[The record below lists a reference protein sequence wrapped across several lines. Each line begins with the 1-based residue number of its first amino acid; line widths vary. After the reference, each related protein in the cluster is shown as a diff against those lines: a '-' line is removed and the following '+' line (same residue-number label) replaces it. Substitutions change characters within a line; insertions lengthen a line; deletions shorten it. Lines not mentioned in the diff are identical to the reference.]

1 MMKVMKAERVLLSFV
16 HFSGIGLLVVV
27 ALLHLQF
34 ALQALAMAPS
44 QAVLVFLAMGAF
56 AVATWRFGRH
66 QRLTHIVFT
75 GTLPLFI
82 FSVAA
87 TFIYADESPVFA
99 IIFGIAP
106 VLSGL
111 VWSVR
116 RTRGARSAMP

>member
-1 MMKVMKAERVLLSFV
+1 MKAGRRLSFV

-34 ALQALAMAPS
+34 ALQALFMAPS
-44 QAVLVFLAMGAF
+44 QGVLVLLATGAF
-56 AVATWRFGRH
+56 ALAALRFGRH
-66 QRLTHIVFT
+66 QRLAHIVFM

-99 IIFGIAP
+99 VIFGIAP

-111 VWSVR
+111 VWTVQR
-116 RTRGARSAMP
+116 GARGARSATP

>member
-1 MMKVMKAERVLLSFV
+1 MKAERVLLSFV

-34 ALQALAMAPS
+34 ALQALAASPP

-56 AVATWRFGRH
+56 AVAALRFARH

-75 GTLPLFI
+75 ATLPLFI

-87 TFIYADESPVFA
+87 TFIYADKSPIFA

>member
-1 MMKVMKAERVLLSFV
+1 MKTERVLLSFV
-16 HFSGIGLLVVV
+16 HFSSIGLLVVV

-34 ALQALAMAPS
+34 ALQALAAAPS
-44 QAVLVFLAMGAF
+44 QAVLVLVAMGAF
-56 AVATWRFGRH
+56 AVAALRLGRH

-87 TFIYADESPVFA
+87 TFIYADESPIFA
-99 IIFGIAP
+99 VIFGIAP

-111 VWSVR
+111 AWSVR
-116 RTRGARSAMP
+116 RGTTGAETAAP

>member
-16 HFSGIGLLVVV
+16 HFSGLGLLVVV

-44 QAVLVFLAMGAF
+44 QAVLVFLAMGAY
-56 AVATWRFGRH
+56 AVATLRFGRH

-116 RTRGARSAMP
+116 RGGARSAMP